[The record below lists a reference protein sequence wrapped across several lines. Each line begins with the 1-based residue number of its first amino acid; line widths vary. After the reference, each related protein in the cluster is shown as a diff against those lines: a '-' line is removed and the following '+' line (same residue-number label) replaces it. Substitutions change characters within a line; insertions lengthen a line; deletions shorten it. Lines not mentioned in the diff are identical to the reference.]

1 MCLPGPSFPCAISA
15 YRIECLSVLC
25 KQCCLHVSFLHNG
38 CYRPYLRLRCGIRH
52 SPSPFAANMFLSTHL
67 TLARSTIRNVEQCHH
82 EHKYRIRNDNNP
94 KSDARRDQDLTPHKQ
109 RRTIRYSLP
118 VPAGGLL
125 SFSLIMLAVLTPPQQ
140 INPKGPLFLA
150 TTKNVEELQTDDI
163 AYISCEFSDYSDGDI
178 DPGTI
183 INAVLNNQA
192 SAIVLYSIFA
202 DNCLFNPKE
211 AFQTS
216 LIYSMQ
222 NASSSLATVDALQK
236 SIPPNPPAS
245 IFANQSSSAGGAS
258 TG

>member
-1 MCLPGPSFPCAISA
+1 
-15 YRIECLSVLC
+15 
-25 KQCCLHVSFLHNG
+25 
-38 CYRPYLRLRCGIRH
+38 
-52 SPSPFAANMFLSTHL
+52 
-67 TLARSTIRNVEQCHH
+67 
-82 EHKYRIRNDNNP
+82 
-94 KSDARRDQDLTPHKQ
+94 
-109 RRTIRYSLP
+109 
-118 VPAGGLL
+118 
-125 SFSLIMLAVLTPPQQ
+125 MLAALTPPQQ
-140 INPKGPLFLA
+140 INPKGPLFLT

-192 SAIVLYSIFA
+192 SAIVPYSIFA
-202 DNCLFNPKE
+202 DNCLFNPKK

-222 NASSSLATVDALQK
+222 NASSSLAIVDDLQK

-258 TG
+258 TGGASTGGAPTGKSVIGIIIGIVIPILLVTMGLACFCIVRKRRRKRDGAAIALQDTEGEGGNPQLYFQQKAELDDEQRRHEMEAAEVRYEMDGEDAIHEMPVEERERRFGRQELRGEENSQELDNTL